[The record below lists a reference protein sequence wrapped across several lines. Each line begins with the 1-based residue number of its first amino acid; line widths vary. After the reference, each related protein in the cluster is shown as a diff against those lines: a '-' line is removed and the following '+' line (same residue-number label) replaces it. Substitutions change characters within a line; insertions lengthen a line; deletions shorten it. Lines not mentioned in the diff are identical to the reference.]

1 MNYSDDNHCFD
12 IGTQMEAFG
21 VLENST
27 VVLVTQTQKLCWSTS
42 EINDCNNPPS
52 MIIQI
57 WDYRGSEAPRFI
69 AGSSHISSN
78 RIHSKDKTLIIFPES
93 RPILTCFLHQIT
105 TL

>member
-27 VVLVTQTQKLCWSTS
+27 VVLATQTQKLCWSTS

-69 AGSSHISSN
+69 AGSSHIYSLIARYVKR
-78 RIHSKDKTLIIFPES
+78 RIKK
-93 RPILTCFLHQIT
+93 
-105 TL
+105 